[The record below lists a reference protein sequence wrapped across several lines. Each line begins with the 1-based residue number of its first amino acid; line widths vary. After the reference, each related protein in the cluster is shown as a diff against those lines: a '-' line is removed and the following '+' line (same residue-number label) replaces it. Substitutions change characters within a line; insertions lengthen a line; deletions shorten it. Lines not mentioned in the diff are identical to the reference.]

1 VPGNEKEKERDW
13 DREMREVDKLLAK
26 LPDADPLPGR
36 EPGAPA
42 GPGRGPMGG
51 VPTVRTTPAVGGG
64 RDVAGT
70 WLKVGLGVLMGIGM
84 FVWPYSHVCGLKLMF
99 YMLGITTLVVAGV
112 WSAVA
117 AWRHR
122 QGWAHLLS
130 LLLISWGLMLMA
142 ATVLPRVGY
151 AGQEAIWLCPE
162 PGTVTS
168 TRNR

>member
-1 VPGNEKEKERDW
+1 
-13 DREMREVDKLLAK
+13 
-26 LPDADPLPGR
+26 
-36 EPGAPA
+36 
-42 GPGRGPMGG
+42 
-51 VPTVRTTPAVGGG
+51 
-64 RDVAGT
+64 
-70 WLKVGLGVLMGIGM
+70 MGIGM

-99 YMLGITTLVVAGV
+99 YMLGVTTLVVAGV

-130 LLLISWGLMLMA
+130 LFLISWGLMLMA

-162 PGTVTS
+162 PGTTPVTS
-168 TRNR
+168 TPNR